1 MLNTVIQGAVMSLL
15 MGAGKENMA
24 LMLIFGGLYLLIT
37 TYWETVMQLFAL
49 QALSVNSVSLVGY
62 IYGYQDPWD
71 KSNTTTTE
79 MSDEFYS
86 LMAIIS
92 ERNPKNLVAVNLD
105 SDRYLYWCT
114 TKHPFRL
121 NKDLSCSVTISQVNN
136 NDTKKD
142 FVLCKTSFQ
151 LKVMSSTL
159 RSGEIVQCVKQLSD
173 TYLRGLRQA
182 RKDKLFVYSLHHNA
196 SPHPS
201 EGSPSYW
208 KETEFTSNRSFDNLF
223 FKGKD
228 KLLNTLSFFQNNATW
243 YSKHGHPYTLGIG
256 LHGPPGTGKT
266 SLIKAIANHLS
277 RHLVEI
283 PLSAIET
290 EEEFFRAYYE
300 NKYNRKDRLKLDWQD
315 KILLFE
321 DIDAQSDVVLS
332 REEQTSKKKSEAE
345 KSSSTTVVSIQTPDT
360 KVNKKTKPFTLA
372 TILNCL
378 DGVRENK
385 GRVVIVTSN
394 CYKKLDSALTRRGR
408 IDCEIFMDL
417 ADVDVI
423 DEVVQYNFDT
433 PLTSKEREKLKEVRL
448 PGCDLVASLRHGC
461 SRKEYI
467 ESLMI

>member
-37 TYWETVMQLFAL
+37 TYWETIMQLFAL
-49 QALSVNSVSLVGY
+49 QALSVNTVSLVGY
-62 IYGYQDPWD
+62 IYEYQDPWD
-71 KSNTTTTE
+71 KSTTTTTE

-105 SDRYLYWCT
+105 RDTYLYWCT
-114 TKHPFRL
+114 TKHPFKL
-121 NKDLSCSVTISQVNN
+121 DKDLTCSVTMSQENN
-136 NDTKKD
+136 KDTIKD
-142 FVLCKTSFQ
+142 FVLCKTRFQ
-151 LKVMSSTL
+151 LKVMSNTL
-159 RSGEIVQCVKQLSD
+159 TSGEIIHNVKQMSD
-173 TYLRGLRQA
+173 TYLRGLRKA
-182 RKDKLFVYSLHHNA
+182 RKDKLFVYSLRHNA
-196 SPHPS
+196 TS
-201 EGSPSYW
+201 EGSSSYW

-228 KLLNTLSFFQNNATW
+228 KLLHTLSFFQNNATW
-243 YSKHGHPYTLGIG
+243 YAKHGHPYTLGIG

-277 RHLVEI
+277 RHIVEI

-290 EEEFFRAYYE
+290 EEEFFKAYYE
-300 NKYNRKDRLKLDWQD
+300 NKYNRKDRLKLNWQD

-332 REEQTSKKKSEAE
+332 REEQTSKKKSEDE
-345 KSSSTTVVSIQTPDT
+345 KSSSTTVVSIQTPDAP
-360 KVNKKTKPFTLA
+360 VNKKTKPFTLA

-378 DGVRENK
+378 DGVRENT

-394 CYKKLDSALTRRGR
+394 RYKKLDSALTRRGR
-408 IDCEIFMDL
+408 IDYEIFMDL
-417 ADVDVI
+417 ADVDIV

-433 PLTSKEREKLKEVRL
+433 PLTSEEREKLKDVRL
-448 PGCDLVASLRHGC
+448 PGCDLVATLRHGC

-467 ESLMI
+467 ESLI